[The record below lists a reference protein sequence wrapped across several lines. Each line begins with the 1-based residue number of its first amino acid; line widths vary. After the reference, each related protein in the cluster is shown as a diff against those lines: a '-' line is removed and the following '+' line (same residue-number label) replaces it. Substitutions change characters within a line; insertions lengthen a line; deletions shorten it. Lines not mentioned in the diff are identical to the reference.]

1 MLRMLQQT
9 ASPALDVTVF
19 EISIEYKNTKAY
31 NANGCLNPAVTT
43 IQSKYYANV
52 RYSISNSGDAAF
64 VAPAGVVGYTA
75 CGTPSIL
82 GFLDLKIEGL
92 GTATAPYP
100 AIELNRFAPCVIDDS
115 STAACSAGGPTTVFN
130 QKPSQSMGIQQGGS
144 YGVSKTARARF
155 PLSAEQFNAIKNSAP
170 ATLTFTLSVNKVI
183 AADGAAGVVAAVD
196 GSTLKDVTWE
206 ASGQGTTKQ
215 LFLRAVTAAPS
226 AAPTTQGTAIVCDNT
241 M

>member
-1 MLRMLQQT
+1 MLRTL
-9 ASPALDVTVF
+9 AAVSPALDVTVF

-31 NANGCLNPAVTT
+31 NANGCLNSAVTT
-43 IQSKYYANV
+43 LQTKYYANV

-64 VAPAGVVGYTA
+64 VAPPAVVGYTA

-115 STAACSAGGPTTVFN
+115 NTTACGAGGSNTTFN
-130 QKPSQSMGIQQGGS
+130 QKPSLSMGILKGGS

-155 PLSAEQFNAIKNSAP
+155 PLTADQFNAIKNSAP
-170 ATLTFTLSVNKVI
+170 ATLTFTLSVNKFI
-183 AADGAAGVVAAVD
+183 AAYGAAGVVAAVD
-196 GSTLKDVTWE
+196 GSKLKDVTWE
-206 ASGQGTTKQ
+206 ASVQGTTSQ
-215 LFLRAVTAAPS
+215 IFLRTVTAAPS
-226 AAPTTQGTAIVCDNT
+226 TAPTTQGTAIVCDQT